1 MEKKTTI
8 WYLLFVEV
16 VKDWELYQMDKS
28 NALLHG
34 ENLVKKYEVPHSKL
48 VFDKESLYMSLDKPQ
63 KIEM

>member
-1 MEKKTTI
+1 
-8 WYLLFVEV
+8 V
-16 VKDWELYQMDKS
+16 DKS